1 MGGLNKFARKGMA
14 LVNKPLDKLLGSAG
28 VGKSNFFRQPINAQ
42 TNVDAPLTAREALK
56 GVGLDNLDMKKEK
69 DAAAAQAAA
78 IANKPVMP
86 IPDDAGL
93 ARARRRGRGRRDRGT
108 TILGADTE
116 TLG

>member
-1 MGGLNKFARKGMA
+1 MSGLKNFARKGLA
-14 LVNKPLDKLLGSAG
+14 IPLKPGDKLLDKAG
-28 VGKSNFFRQPINAQ
+28 VSKSNMFRAPINHL
-42 TNVDAPLTAREALK
+42 TDTDAPLTGRNFA
-56 GVGLDNLDMKKEK
+56 GVVGADNLDMKKEK
-69 DAAAAQAAA
+69 DAAAAAAAA
-78 IANKPVMP
+78 IVNKPVMP